1 VWHNKPVKSEGFRP
15 EKCIFFA
22 RLARNENRKKCPLK
36 KGRKK
41 DRAKSKKI
49 RPHPKRGGAEI
60 FKEFFSLV

>member
-1 VWHNKPVKSEGFRP
+1 MWHNKPVKSEGFRP

-41 DRAKSKKI
+41 GSCQVKKN
-49 RPHPKRGGAEI
+49 PPSPQAGRGGN
-60 FKEFFSLV
+60 F